1 MPTKLQSKYTTIVLI
16 GVSGCGKSSVG
27 KLLAQKL
34 CWTFVDADD
43 YHSEKS
49 VQKMRSGVALSDEDR
64 ESWLKKLA
72 AILQQHLTKE
82 SGNVEESFHA
92 GCVLACSC
100 LKKQY
105 RDVLCHPSL
114 LFVHLQGSRDVI
126 QQRMQL
132 RADHFMPVSLLDS
145 QFETMEELEADEN
158 GIMLSIEKDISDI
171 VDDIIYNKY

>member
-1 MPTKLQSKYTTIVLI
+1 
-16 GVSGCGKSSVG
+16 
-27 KLLAQKL
+27 
-34 CWTFVDADD
+34 
-43 YHSEKS
+43 
-49 VQKMRSGVALSDEDR
+49 MR
-64 ESWLKKLA
+64 
-72 AILQQHLTKE
+72 
-82 SGNVEESFHA
+82 
-92 GCVLACSC
+92 
-100 LKKQY
+100 
-105 RDVLCHPSL
+105 HPSL